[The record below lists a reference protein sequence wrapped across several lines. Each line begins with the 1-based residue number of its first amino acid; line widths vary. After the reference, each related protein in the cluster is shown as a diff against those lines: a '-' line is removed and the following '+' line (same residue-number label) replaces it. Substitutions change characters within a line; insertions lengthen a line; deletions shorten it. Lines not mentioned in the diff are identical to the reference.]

1 MVELALTGPEQTFL
15 RALSELGVKYMVVGL
30 TAAVMQGADTVT
42 ADIDLWFADRNDP
55 RIHEAAK
62 RAGGI
67 WIPGSFGMMPP
78 MIGGDVL
85 GDRFDVVLTL
95 TGLDD
100 FSVEAQNAQTIEVD
114 GIALPVL
121 PLERIIHSKR
131 AAGRRK
137 DVAVLP
143 ALEAALA
150 AVQDTERD
158 P

>member
-15 RALSELGVKYMVVGL
+15 RALSELGVEYMVVGL

-42 ADIDLWFADRNDP
+42 ADIDLWSSDRSDP
-55 RIHEAAK
+55 RIHEAAR

-95 TGLDD
+95 PGLDP
-100 FSVEAQNAQTIEVD
+100 FEVEVRNAETIEVD
-114 GIALPVL
+114 GLALPVL

-131 AAGRRK
+131 AAGRAK
-137 DVAVLP
+137 DRAVLP

-150 AVQDTERD
+150 AVRDTRQGR
-158 P
+158 